1 MERLRTLSE
10 AECYERCY
18 GWRHDEDAVKV
29 LPRAHSAEIDVS
41 GFAERLRVLLE
52 LRIDARETEAA

>member
-18 GWRHDEDAVKV
+18 GWRHAEDSVRV
-29 LPRAHSAEIDVS
+29 LHRARNAPEQRLDS
-41 GFAERLRVLLE
+41 GEQLRALLE
-52 LRIDARETEAA
+52 LRIDEREPEAA